1 MCKRLSK
8 GYIGNILGMVLSVQ
22 FEEPGHDEKDVQ
34 LTKRQFGHTN
44 AITVPNIINKAK
56 GMKVTF

>member
-1 MCKRLSK
+1 
-8 GYIGNILGMVLSVQ
+8 MVLSVQ